1 MRSKPR
7 LVYSTARR
15 SPAPAAGR
23 RWKPDF
29 GILAPPLAATAV
41 AVGALLW
48 LKSGLPWPGAV
59 DRAYLPITHGIS
71 VVDGDTIRIDGRLTR
86 LTGFNAPETWKPNC
100 AAERR
105 LGEAATA
112 RLRQLVAGGEARFAS
127 LRCACRPGTEGTMN
141 CNYGRA
147 CGSLQVDGRDVGD
160 ILISEGL
167 AVRYVCGT
175 TGCPPSPRPWCG

>member
-1 MRSKPR
+1 MRKPH
-7 LVYSTARR
+7 LVHTAAWRAPPRAGQRR
-15 SPAPAAGR
+15 
-23 RWKPDF
+23 KFDF

-41 AVGALLW
+41 AVLALFW
-48 LKSGLPWPGAV
+48 LRAGMPLPDAAKRSFVPV
-59 DRAYLPITHGIS
+59 TRGIS
-71 VVDGDTIRIDGRLTR
+71 VVDGDTIRINGRLTR

-100 AAERR
+100 TAEQR

-112 RLRQLVAGGEARFAS
+112 RLRQLVDGGEARYAS
-127 LRCACRPGTEGTMN
+127 VRCACRPGTEGTMN

-147 CGSLQVDGRDVGD
+147 CGSLRVDGRDVGD

-167 AVRYVCGT
+167 AVRYRCGT

>member
-1 MRSKPR
+1 MRKPR
-7 LVYSTARR
+7 PVGTVTWR
-15 SPAPAAGR
+15 APPPRAGR

-29 GILAPPLAATAV
+29 AVLAPPLAATAV
-41 AVGALLW
+41 AILALLW
-48 LKSGLPWPGAV
+48 LNAGLPWPGATTS
-59 DRAYLPITHGIS
+59 AYLPVAHAIS
-71 VVDGDTIRIDGRLTR
+71 VVDGDTIRIGGRLTR

-100 AAERR
+100 AAERH

-112 RLRQLVAGGEARFAS
+112 RLRQLVDGGDAQFAS

-147 CGSLQVDGRDVGD
+147 CGSLRVDGRDVGD

-167 AVRYVCGT
+167 AVRFVCGA
-175 TGCPPSPRPWCG
+175 TGCPPTPRPWCG